1 MKKTGRFLLAGIIVL
16 SLSVMLTG
24 CEQESHIYD
33 GPPVVE
39 FSNFSW
45 GLAHPTTAQP
55 HYTWVGTGSFW
66 ATEIRGVRADTSLQV
81 QLVAP
86 HQPVDVTL
94 SYRVVDTVLRHI
106 ALNTIMLTRPVLNAD
121 GTPAVAGVH
130 FIVTPTTATPAMY
143 TVLNNGNITIP
154 AGSSFGRLRIGLN
167 PTTIPLPVTTTR
179 DIWIA
184 LEPGTVQP
192 SANFRV
198 FRLRIRNL

>member
-1 MKKTGRFLLAGIIVL
+1 
-16 SLSVMLTG
+16 
-24 CEQESHIYD
+24 
-33 GPPVVE
+33 VVE

-45 GLAHPTTAQP
+45 GLAHSTTAQP
-55 HYTWVGTGSFW
+55 HYTWIGTGSFW

-86 HQPVDVTL
+86 HQPVDLTL
-94 SYRVVDTVLRHI
+94 SYRVVDTVYRHI
-106 ALNTIMLTRPVLNAD
+106 ALNRIMLTRPVNAD
-121 GTPAVAGVH
+121 GTPQRVGVD
-130 FIVTPTTATPAMY
+130 FEVWPTTATPAMF

-167 PTTIPLPVTTTR
+167 PTTIPAPAATTR
-179 DIWIA
+179 DIWIV

>member
-1 MKKTGRFLLAGIIVL
+1 MKKTGRFLLAGIMVFTLSIVL
-16 SLSVMLTG
+16 PG

-45 GLAHPTTAQP
+45 GLEHSTAARP

-66 ATEIRGVRADTSLQV
+66 STEIRGVRPDTSLQV
-81 QLVAP
+81 QLVAL
-86 HQPVDVTL
+86 HQPVDLTL
-94 SYRVVDTVLRHI
+94 SYRVVDTVYRHI
-106 ALNTIMLTRPVLNAD
+106 ALNRMMLTRPVGAD
-121 GTPAVAGVH
+121 GAPLRTGTDYV
-130 FIVTPTTATPAMY
+130 VTLTTATPAMFS
-143 TVLNNGNITIP
+143 VLNNGNITIP

-167 PTTIPLPVTTTR
+167 PTTIPPPAATTR
-179 DIWIA
+179 DIWIV

-198 FRLRIRNL
+198 FRLRIRM